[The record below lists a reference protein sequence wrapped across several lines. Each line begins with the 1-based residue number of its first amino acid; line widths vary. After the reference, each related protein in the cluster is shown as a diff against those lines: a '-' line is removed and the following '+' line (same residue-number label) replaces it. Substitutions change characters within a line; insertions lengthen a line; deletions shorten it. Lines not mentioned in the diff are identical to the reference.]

1 MIIPVNVSYV
11 TTQVCYSVGHFS
23 ACLKFLDKLTNN
35 LSNSTQGVADCTI
48 QLLDDDTILVILT
61 QFARNKNSIL
71 TSTQ

>member
-35 LSNSTQGVADCTI
+35 LS
-48 QLLDDDTILVILT
+48 
-61 QFARNKNSIL
+61 K
-71 TSTQ
+71 